1 MAEQDRRCI
10 VRRWLFGNVDNIVV
24 NTIAACSVGRK
35 LLPRWSQMHLGSLVS
50 DAGQVRRKVS
60 PTGTHAHT
68 RTHTHINLQPQ
79 ALVYHLLLPLLGCPV
94 GGEELGQFE
103 LR

>member
-35 LLPRWSQMHLGSLVS
+35 LLSRWSQMHLGSLVS

-60 PTGTHAHT
+60 PTGTQAHT
-68 RTHTHINLQPQ
+68 RTHTHVNFT
-79 ALVYHLLLPLLGCPV
+79 VTSTFNHKY
-94 GGEELGQFE
+94 
-103 LR
+103 

>member
-50 DAGQVRRKVS
+50 DAGQVRRKVIE
-60 PTGTHAHT
+60 PYRPYNEDIAGY
-68 RTHTHINLQPQ
+68 L
-79 ALVYHLLLPLLGCPV
+79 
-94 GGEELGQFE
+94 
-103 LR
+103 